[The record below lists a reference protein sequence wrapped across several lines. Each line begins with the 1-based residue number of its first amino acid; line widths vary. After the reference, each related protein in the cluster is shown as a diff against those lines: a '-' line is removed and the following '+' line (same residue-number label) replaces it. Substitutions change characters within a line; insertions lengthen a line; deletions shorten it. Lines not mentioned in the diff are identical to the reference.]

1 MKFWVYFS
9 LLCLLSPGAHAAV
22 KHRPVVVKKTGAKK
36 ASTKKSVS
44 PKRTA
49 GKSAVN
55 TKSVKSNKSSGRKT
69 YASRKSRSSR
79 RTTAKAQPV
88 RQAAPSSDRYKEIQE
103 ALVAKGYMT
112 TPPNGQWDQNS
123 QDAMRKFQSAEN
135 LSVSG
140 KLSSRSIIALGLGS
154 PSAAVPPATT
164 TPAPAST
171 TAIPP
176 KQ

>member
-1 MKFWVYFS
+1 MKIWVYFG
-9 LLCLLSPGAHAAV
+9 LLCWLSQGLLLQGAQAAV
-22 KHRPVVVKKTGAKK
+22 KHKAVGAKK
-36 ASTKKSVS
+36 SSPAKHVSSKIVGRPKASQVRK
-44 PKRTA
+44 A
-49 GKSAVN
+49 
-55 TKSVKSNKSSGRKT
+55 SSRKIG
-69 YASRKSRSSR
+69 ASRSRH
-79 RTTAKAQPV
+79 TTAKAQPA

-123 QDAMRKFQSAEN
+123 QDAMRKFQADQN

-154 PSAAVPPATT
+154 PSAAVPPASAAPVPVN
-164 TPAPAST
+164 TP
-171 TAIPP
+171 AIPP